1 MVNSLNMKKTLILI
15 GRIALLSLAI
25 AGIGY
30 ISSVV
35 SRFRCEN
42 AVALSLLNGP
52 LKNHDLYLIYGDGP
66 SQAIFSRVGTKPTL
80 YTRLPVPN
88 RSVYVTIPQ
97 GKQIPR
103 VTIGGRVAT
112 AGVSH
117 AIITFPFLASVQ
129 YIFFDRSNRSGA
141 FMSHYLCLFGGVI
154 KIREDKLVT
163 WE

>member
-1 MVNSLNMKKTLILI
+1 MRKILVLI
-15 GRIALLSLAI
+15 GRAGLVGLSVVA
-25 AGIGY
+25 IGY
-30 ISSVV
+30 ISSVT
-35 SRFRCEN
+35 SRVRCEN
-42 AVALSLLNGP
+42 AAALSLVNGP
-52 LKNHDLYLIYGDGP
+52 LKNHDLYVIYGDAP
-66 SQAIFSRVGTKPTL
+66 SQAIFSRVGAKPTP

-154 KIREDKLVT
+154 KIREEKLVT